1 MCFDW
6 LAVDR
11 HVGQSLSDDASAS
24 PVKWTGQYHKIM
36 QAVSFEEVLEQIL
49 ATDKRFHRDSYL
61 FLREA
66 LDHTQKAVGK
76 LTKGGHIRHVT
87 GQELLSGIREYAL
100 KEFGPMA
107 ITVFEEW
114 GIRSCADFGEM
125 VFIMV
130 EHSLLAKTDKD
141 TRADFENGYD
151 FHDAFRH
158 PFLPQAKTIRS
169 LKPPKVTKA

>member
-1 MCFDW
+1 
-6 LAVDR
+6 
-11 HVGQSLSDDASAS
+11 
-24 PVKWTGQYHKIM
+24 M

-49 ATDKRFHRDSYL
+49 AKDKRYHRDSYL
-61 FLREA
+61 FVREA

-76 LTKGGHIRHVT
+76 QTKGGHIRHVS

-100 KEFGPMA
+100 EQFGPMV

-125 VFIMV
+125 VFVMV

-151 FHDAFRH
+151 FQEAFRK
-158 PFLPQAKTIRS
+158 PFLPEAKHGKIS
-169 LKPPKVTKA
+169 KEPKVGKA